1 MVKEHN
7 TENYKRLVERLQAAC
22 NSITKLVEVLQGLC
36 NFLYHAALYCNIA
49 YSSMR
54 KHVY

>member
-22 NSITKLVEVLQGLC
+22 NSITK
-36 NFLYHAALYCNIA
+36 ALKKYYKAFVIFCITLSYTA
-49 YSSMR
+49 IL
-54 KHVY
+54 HIPP